1 MTVRLHADG
10 ATGKLAIYNYSG
22 SDAPFTAPL
31 SNISS
36 LLFHSDLRS
45 ISITGV
51 QTGTATL
58 PVRSANTSGRAAI
71 ALFAH
76 GKAGFPYVE
85 GRITSIGGVGIS
97 RPLVGSV
104 PVVTQTQGYAR
115 LVHLGA
121 DSTFVYLHEVYAA
134 EKTTAYAGLVLGYEV
149 YVSDVLL

>member
-1 MTVRLHADG
+1 MTVRFHADG

-22 SDAPFTAPL
+22 SDAPFTSPL
-31 SNISS
+31 SYIPSV
-36 LLFHSDLRS
+36 LFHSDLQS
-45 ISITGV
+45 ISVTGV
-51 QTGTATL
+51 STGTATL
-58 PVRSANTSGRAAI
+58 PARAANTTGRAAI

-104 PVVTQTQGYAR
+104 PVATQTQGYAR

-134 EKTTAYAGLVLGYEV
+134 EVSTAYAGLVLGYEI
-149 YVSDVLL
+149 YVTDVLL